1 MIPFLPLPA
10 FLYTPQYR
18 PKTPCQDGWL
28 EATKGASAAVEKL
41 ELHLE
46 ASATTA
52 AGASAAASPLSG
64 AAARG
69 ADGPPTRSWTT

>member
-1 MIPFLPLPA
+1 MIPFLPLPCIFVYPPIPA
-10 FLYTPQYR
+10 QNPLP
-18 PKTPCQDGWL
+18 GWL
-28 EATKGASAAVEKL
+28 VGGNQGASAAVEKL

-46 ASATTA
+46 ASATTV

-69 ADGPPTRSWTT
+69 TDGPPTSTRS